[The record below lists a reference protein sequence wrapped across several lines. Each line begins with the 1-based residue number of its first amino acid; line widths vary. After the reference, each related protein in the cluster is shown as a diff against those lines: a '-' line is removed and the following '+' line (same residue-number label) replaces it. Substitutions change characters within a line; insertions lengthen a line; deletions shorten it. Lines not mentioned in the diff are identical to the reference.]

1 MAILIREAILIIYH
15 YFCTKNNFML
25 IAQKLR
31 KENIAE
37 YLLYMWQIEDLIRA
51 KDLSIDTV
59 FKDIIGGFDQAIEIK
74 QEIKEWYAS
83 LIEMMLIEGV
93 KDSGHLAINNN
104 LIIQLT
110 DLHLQLL
117 KSSKHADYSATYYN
131 ALPHIVALRAKG
143 GNEEIPEIE
152 TCFTALY
159 GFLLMRMQAKEV
171 SGETQAAI
179 TQISNLLRLLSSK
192 FQQDQ
197 DNKLEF

>member
-1 MAILIREAILIIYH
+1 
-15 YFCTKNNFML
+15 ML

-37 YLLYMWQIEDLIRA
+37 YLIYMWQIEDLIRA
-51 KDLSIDTV
+51 KNLDIDTIS
-59 FKDIIGGFDQAIEIK
+59 KDIIDGFDQSPEMR
-74 QEIKEWYAS
+74 QEIKDWYTS

-93 KDSGHLAINNN
+93 KEIGHLAINKNV
-104 LIIQLT
+104 IIQLT

-117 KSSKHADYSATYYN
+117 KSSKHTDYSAAYYN
-131 ALPHIVALRAKG
+131 ALPHIVALRAKSTKTD
-143 GNEEIPEIE
+143 IPEIE

-159 GFLLMRMQAKEV
+159 GYLLMKIQGKDI

-179 TQISNLLRLLSSK
+179 AQISNLLRILSMK

-197 DNKLEF
+197 DNQLKI

>member
-1 MAILIREAILIIYH
+1 
-15 YFCTKNNFML
+15 ML

-51 KDLSIDTV
+51 KELSIERIY
-59 FKDIIGGFDQAIEIK
+59 KDIIDGFDQSDDVKNEIK
-74 QEIKEWYAS
+74 DWYAS

-93 KDSGHLAINNN
+93 KDLGHLALNNN
-104 LIIQLT
+104 VIIQLT

-117 KSSKHADYSATYYN
+117 KSSKHADYSASYYN
-131 ALPHIVALRAKG
+131 SLPHIVALRAKG
-143 GNEEIPEIE
+143 AENEIPEIE

-159 GFLLMRMQAKEV
+159 GFLLMRMQGKDV

-179 TQISNLLRLLSSK
+179 TQISNLLRLLSMK

-197 DNKLEF
+197 NNELEF